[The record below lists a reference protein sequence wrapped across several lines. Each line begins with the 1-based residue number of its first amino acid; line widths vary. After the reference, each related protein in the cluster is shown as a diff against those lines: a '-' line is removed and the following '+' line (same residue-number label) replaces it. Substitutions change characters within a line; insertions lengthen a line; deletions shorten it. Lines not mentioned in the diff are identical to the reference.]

1 MISIEQ
7 IDNLLQHSGSVI
19 DQRGDRVGQV
29 EQVFVGDE
37 SGQPEWVTVK
47 TGLFG
52 HSETFIPLREASMD
66 GGDIRVPYEKNRIK
80 DAPRTDG
87 SSGHVEPAEEAE
99 LYRYY
104 GLEPGWEPE
113 GRNGDGGQYDDGQA
127 ARSETGNQYD
137 DGQAARYDDGA
148 QDAQPQDAGGSVGQD
163 EGGSPAQRVAGG
175 AYAGGGGGQH
185 VKRDD
190 SGSEIRNAEGVR
202 LRKYT
207 VTEHVTMRVPVERE
221 HVEVVHDD
229 EGDAQASGKED
240 PYNSE
245 SHGRHPEQ
253 G

>member
-7 IDNLLQHSGSVI
+7 IDSVLQHSGSVM
-19 DQRGDRVGQV
+19 DQKGDRVGHV

-66 GGDIRVPYEKNRIK
+66 GDDIRVPYEKSRIK
-80 DAPRTDG
+80 DAPRTAG
-87 SSGHVEPAEEAE
+87 SAAHVEPEQEAE

-104 GLEPGWEPE
+104 GLESDAGLQERW
-113 GRNGDGGQYDDGQA
+113 NDGGAAAGAAGPHDDGGAEIPGRDAEQA
-127 ARSETGNQYD
+127 
-137 DGQAARYDDGA
+137 
-148 QDAQPQDAGGSVGQD
+148 PPDAGHSPSREAVG
-163 EGGSPAQRVAGG
+163 GTSS
-175 AYAGGGGGQH
+175 GGGGQH
-185 VKRDD
+185 VKREDAD
-190 SGSEIRNAEGVR
+190 PEVRHSQDVR

-207 VTEHVTMRVPVERE
+207 VTEHVTMTVPVERE
-221 HVEVVHDD
+221 HVEVVPDDAVRDD
-229 EGDAQASGKED
+229 EGDAQAAGQED

>member
-7 IDNLLQHSGSVI
+7 IDNLLQHSGSVM

-52 HSETFIPLREASMD
+52 HAETFIPLREASMD

-80 DAPRTDG
+80 DAPRTAS
-87 SSGHVEPAEEAE
+87 SSGHVEPDEEAE

-104 GLEPGWEPE
+104 GLEPGWEPG
-113 GRNGDGGQYDDGQA
+113 GRHEDPGRDDAPDVQSEHAGEP
-127 ARSETGNQYD
+127 AR
-137 DGQAARYDDGA
+137 
-148 QDAQPQDAGGSVGQD
+148 QDSGTPPS
-163 EGGSPAQRVAGG
+163 RHAGG
-175 AYAGGGGGQH
+175 AYAEGGQH

-190 SGSEIRNAEGVR
+190 SGPEIRNAEGVR

-207 VTEHVTMRVPVERE
+207 VTEHVTMSVPVERE
-221 HVEVVHDD
+221 HVEVVPDD
-229 EGDAQASGKED
+229 EGDAQASGTED

>member
-7 IDNLLQHSGSVI
+7 IDDLLQHSGSVM
-19 DQRGDRVGQV
+19 DQRGDRVGHV

-52 HSETFIPLREASMD
+52 HAETFIPLREASMD

-87 SSGHVEPAEEAE
+87 SSGHVEPDEEAD

-104 GLEPGWEPE
+104 GLEPGGEQG
-113 GRNGDGGQYDDGQA
+113 GRHD
-127 ARSETGNQYD
+127 
-137 DGQAARYDDGA
+137 
-148 QDAQPQDAGGSVGQD
+148 DAGERDDIGRSRQHDDAVPDVQSEHTG
-163 EGGSPAQRVAGG
+163 EPAREDSGEPRSRHVAGG
-175 AYAGGGGGQH
+175 AYTEGGQH

-190 SGSEIRNAEGVR
+190 SGPEIRNAEGVR

-207 VTEHVTMRVPVERE
+207 VTEHVTMSVPVERE
-221 HVEVVHDD
+221 QVEVVTDD
-229 EGDAQASGKED
+229 EGDAQASGAED

>member
-7 IDNLLQHSGSVI
+7 IDNLLQHSGSVM

-52 HSETFIPLREASMD
+52 HAETFIPLREASMD

-80 DAPRTDG
+80 DAPRTA
-87 SSGHVEPAEEAE
+87 SSPGHVEPDEEAE

-104 GLEPGWEPE
+104 GLEPGWEPG
-113 GRNGDGGQYDDGQA
+113 GRHEDPGGRD
-127 ARSETGNQYD
+127 
-137 DGQAARYDDGA
+137 
-148 QDAQPQDAGGSVGQD
+148 DAGRAGPPDDPGGRDDAGSVRQHDDAPDVQSQYAGEPARQD
-163 EGGSPAQRVAGG
+163 PGTPPSRHAGG
-175 AYAGGGGGQH
+175 AYAEGGQH

-190 SGSEIRNAEGVR
+190 SGPEIRNAEGVR

-207 VTEHVTMRVPVERE
+207 VTEHVTMSVPVERE
-221 HVEVVHDD
+221 HVEVVPDD
-229 EGDAQASGKED
+229 EGDAQASGTED